1 MQFNDKDCSIVTKGK
16 NNYSCLSD
24 DLLLK
29 ISTVINNLNK
39 CDPINKDCT
48 KNYLYNQIC
57 DRMNTLSNCKKEACW
72 QTYNHIKNGL
82 TNEEKKEF
90 KDNFKPEMPK
100 EWLEKPDSWLSTE
113 DIDNVLYHYQLKY
126 PRFKYYGALPIDFN
140 KKKNGKCLVNNI
152 CNINLKSL
160 KKDHDSIGMVFNTD
174 KSTSDG
180 EHWFSVYID
189 MVGINRKKQPS
200 IYFFDSTGDEASPE
214 ITQLIQKLEKQGK
227 KEDINFDV
235 LYNDIQHQYGDN
247 ECGIYCIHFLISM
260 LQGNSFVK
268 YINNKKKDDYMHKF
282 RKLFFIN
289 FD

>member
-113 DIDNVLYHYQLKY
+113 DIDNVLYHLTN
-126 PRFKYYGALPIDFN
+126 RFGPTPQP
-140 KKKNGKCLVNNI
+140 VNN
-152 CNINLKSL
+152 
-160 KKDHDSIGMVFNTD
+160 
-174 KSTSDG
+174 
-180 EHWFSVYID
+180 
-189 MVGINRKKQPS
+189 
-200 IYFFDSTGDEASPE
+200 
-214 ITQLIQKLEKQGK
+214 LIQEHRLRLLAAEVGVVSIETCGCGVVCKIIEDYFPEFLSKILEYVASFCK
-227 KEDINFDV
+227 KHDLDYHILPDSDNGLSICLHNLSKSDKYSL
-235 LYNDIQHQYGDN
+235 LYT
-247 ECGIYCIHFLISM
+247 FLDKFK
-260 LQGNSFVK
+260 SFSRV
-268 YINNKKKDDYMHKF
+268 YN
-282 RKLFFIN
+282 
-289 FD
+289 